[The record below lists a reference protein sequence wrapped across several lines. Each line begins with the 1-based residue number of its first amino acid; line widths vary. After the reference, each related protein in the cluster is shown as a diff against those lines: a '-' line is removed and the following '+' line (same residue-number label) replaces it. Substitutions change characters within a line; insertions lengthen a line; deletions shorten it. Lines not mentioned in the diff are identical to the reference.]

1 MSIGVEPRA
10 VPAEEVVEFTVIVS
24 GSGVQ
29 ARITREA
36 LEDHFGAG
44 ASPESWV
51 RAYVGNAAR
60 IHRAVEGLVQ
70 GGVAR
75 PVIVRTAHF

>member
-1 MSIGVEPRA
+1 MTEPRA
-10 VPAEEVVEFTVIVS
+10 MPNSEVVEFTVTV
-24 GSGVQ
+24 GGRDVQ

-44 ASPESWV
+44 AVPESWV
-51 RAYVGNAAR
+51 RAYLANAAR

-70 GGVAR
+70 GGVAQ
-75 PVIVRTAHF
+75 PVIVRTSHF